1 MSKKNVLSM
10 AAVVLMMTVMTACGG
25 QSAEKTTAAA
35 DTTVTTADTT
45 AAPAADAS
53 AAADTTAAEA
63 AEADSIAAD
72 TAATGGT
79 AIEGPYLVTSCGQSP
94 GAVMVNMVALQGGL
108 TSVNDNGMKAADLA
122 SVDCKTLIVTTGTSM
137 KGMGAAGTDVNAEIE
152 RCVALIE
159 AAKEAGIKIVGAH
172 VEGMAR
178 RTDSSDTASIEAVMA
193 LSDVILVIEDSDSDG
208 YFTKYAQDNNKPL
221 VKVKDALEIASVLK

>member
-53 AAADTTAAEA
+53 AAADTTA